1 MIRRLSVITSPGEM
15 ASPEELGAG
24 QRVGRLLGAG
34 GITLVFDG
42 RAVGAAGAVAEA
54 AAGAGGRLVGVVLE
68 SGLPIRTDLVERRS
82 AGSVEEQ
89 RAMIAMLADG
99 YLALPGGFDSIEA
112 ALVTFEWRTGGG
124 VEQPLGLLDEGDY
137 YSRLVGL
144 APDAVLDRFIAET
157 QRGRLVVGKNLT
169 DLLRRLAEYRPP
181 ETRRD
186 HPFDDD

>member
-54 AAGAGGRLVGVVLE
+54 AAGAGGRLVGVVIE

-89 RAMIAMLADG
+89 RAMIGMLADG
-99 YLALPGGFDSIEA
+99 YLALPGGFDSIDA
-112 ALVTFEWRTGGG
+112 ALVAFAWRAGGG
-124 VEQPLGLLDEGDY
+124 VEQPLGLLDEGEY

-157 QRGRLVVGKNLT
+157 QRGRLVVGKNPA

-186 HPFDDD
+186 HPF